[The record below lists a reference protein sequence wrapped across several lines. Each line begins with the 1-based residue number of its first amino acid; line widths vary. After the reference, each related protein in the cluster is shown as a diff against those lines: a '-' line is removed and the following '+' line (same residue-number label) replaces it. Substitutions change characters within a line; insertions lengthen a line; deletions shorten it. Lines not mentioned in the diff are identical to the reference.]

1 MASAAV
7 TMSRPPLTSLQL
19 KAAADRGPLTYV
31 KAGPG
36 SGKTRVVAEAFGH
49 ARYVRFS
56 GDPRGVVAATFARS
70 ARSEL
75 ASRVRH
81 RWGVKSLGWP
91 NAVCTLDDVHR
102 QLLGHLVAAG
112 LVEWP
117 NGGLPNRV
125 SDAWSA
131 DDGATRQIGQKSRYF
146 VQLNAERRVAVF
158 ATKDDRL
165 APSPAFT
172 DGPRLMAALEGDKCT
187 HADIR
192 NVLYSVVRTAE
203 HDELVATLRKFVQ
216 RRMCQFI
223 VDEAFDMNDLD
234 VRVVKLIA
242 DAGVP
247 VLLVGDPWQSLYEF
261 RGATPRRVAELIE
274 DDGWNELRMPGE
286 HRYETAEML
295 TLATAL
301 FDGEWFVPIQVQKTD
316 RFDVVIARDW
326 TALWEETRIPVLP
339 IGVSS
344 KLDRS
349 RLASCCVLVQHQM
362 LASAHGLA
370 AQSFERYRSEVGL
383 DPDEGGSRLSA
394 VLEQL
399 STSGVSVDDA
409 WSILRDALQ
418 AGGKPWKAPG
428 KTATAYMERML
439 ALLQDGQGFLP
450 GYSAHQA
457 KGLEWDGVLL
467 LEREFQ
473 SDEDVEYRLS
483 IDAESHRSLYVALT
497 RARRHVRFVPP
508 MSRPTHGVDSE
519 PIEVRRRSLS
529 PKTPSIARATG
540 P

>member
-1 MASAAV
+1 M
-7 TMSRPPLTSLQL
+7 QL
-19 KAAADRGPLTYV
+19 KAATDRGPLTYV

-49 ARYVRFS
+49 ARFVRFP
-56 GDPRGVVAATFARS
+56 GDPRGVISATFARS

-75 ASRVRH
+75 ASRVRR

-102 QLLGHLVAAG
+102 QLLGHLVATD

-117 NGGLPNRV
+117 SGGLPNPV
-125 SDAWSA
+125 SDGWST
-131 DDGATRQIGQKSRYF
+131 DDGATRRIGRKSRYF
-146 VQLNAERRVAVF
+146 VQLNAQQELAAF
-158 ATKDDRL
+158 ATSDERL

-172 DGPRLMAALEGDKCT
+172 EGPGLMLALEGGKCT

-192 NVLYSVVRTAE
+192 NVLYSVVRTPE
-203 HDELVATLRKFVQ
+203 HNELVDALREFVQ
-216 RRMCQFI
+216 SRMCQFI

-242 DAGVP
+242 EAGVP

-261 RGATPRRVAELIE
+261 RGATPRRVAELVE

-295 TLATAL
+295 DLATAL
-301 FDGEWFVPIQVQKTD
+301 FDGDWFCPTQAQKGD

-362 LASAHGLA
+362 LASAHGLS
-370 AQSFERYRSEVGL
+370 AQSFERCRSEVGL
-383 DPDEGGSRLSA
+383 DPDESGSRLSA
-394 VLEQL
+394 VVEQL
-399 STSGVSVDDA
+399 SQSVASVDDA
-409 WSILRDALQ
+409 WNVLRDALQ
-418 AGGKPWKAPG
+418 VGGKPWKAPG

-439 ALLQDGQGFLP
+439 ALLRNEQGFLP

-457 KGLEWDGVLL
+457 KGLEWHGVLL
-467 LEREFQ
+467 LEREFD
-473 SDEDVEYRLS
+473 STRDDVEYRLS

-508 MSRPTHGVDSE
+508 RSRLTHGVESE
-519 PIEVRRRSLS
+519 PIEVRRRSVD
-529 PKTPSIARATG
+529 P
-540 P
+540 

>member
-1 MASAAV
+1 
-7 TMSRPPLTSLQL
+7 MSRPSLTSLQL
-19 KAAADRGPLTYV
+19 KAATDRGPLTYV

-91 NAVCTLDDVHR
+91 NAVCTLDEVHR
-102 QLLGHLVAAG
+102 QLLGHLVATG
-112 LVEWP
+112 LVDWP
-117 NGGLPNRV
+117 SGELPDPV

-131 DDGATRQIGQKSRYF
+131 DDGATRQVGRKSRYF
-146 VQLNAERRVAVF
+146 VQLNAQRELAVY
-158 ATKDDRL
+158 ATSDDRL

-172 DGPRLMAALEGDKCT
+172 DGPKLMAALQGGKCT

-192 NVLYSVVRTAE
+192 NVLYSVVRTAD
-203 HDELVATLRKFVQ
+203 HSELVRALRRFIQ

-242 DAGVP
+242 EAGVP

-261 RGATPRRVAELIE
+261 RGATPRRVAELVE
-274 DDGWNELRMPGE
+274 NDGWNELRMPGE

-295 TLATAL
+295 ALATAL
-301 FDGEWFVPIQVQKTD
+301 FDGDWFVPTPAQKGD
-316 RFDVVIARDW
+316 QFNVVIARDW
-326 TALWEETRIPVLP
+326 TALWEENRIPVLP

-344 KLDRS
+344 HKLDRS

-362 LASAHGLA
+362 LASAHGLS
-370 AQSFERYRSEVGL
+370 AQSFERCRSEVGL
-383 DPDEGGSRLSA
+383 DSDESSSRLSTL
-394 VLEQL
+394 VERL
-399 STSGVSVDDA
+399 STSGVSVEDA

-418 AGGKPWKAPG
+418 EGGKPWKAPG

-473 SDEDVEYRLS
+473 ADEDVEYRLS

-529 PKTPSIARATG
+529 PKTPSMARATG